1 MSKNSQIARLITEGV
16 VLERMADS
24 ISVGALRY
32 HGKTTARDEQVLW
45 RMARDHRVR
54 ALLARGKAAA
64 LYGREIGVDA
74 PE

>member
-1 MSKNSQIARLITEGV
+1 
-16 VLERMADS
+16 MADS